1 MHLAHDWCAGFLA
14 GVKLAF
20 DDWQPLLGD
29 ESNSVFLVPLV
40 KLGTD
45 ERREEINAAEDPRAE
60 YDKFVDLLMPCVVAL
75 DRYWKRR
82 WTKGSGV
89 LREAIDRP
97 RLLRPGRNDSCP
109 CGSRRKFKKCCY
121 ET

>member
-1 MHLAHDWCAGFLA
+1 MI
-14 GVKLAF
+14 GVPESWQGLSFAF
-20 DDWQPLLGD
+20 DDWQLLGD

-45 ERREEINAAEDPRAE
+45 EGREEINAAEDPRAE
-60 YDKFVDLLMPCVVAL
+60 YDKFVDLLMPCVVAF

-109 CGSRRKFKKCCY
+109 CGSGRKFKKCCY

>member
-1 MHLAHDWCAGFLA
+1 MI
-14 GVKLAF
+14 GVPESWQGLSFAF
-20 DDWQPLLGD
+20 DDWQLLGD

-45 ERREEINAAEDPRAE
+45 EGREEINPRAE
-60 YDKFVDLLMPCVVAL
+60 YDKFVDLLMPRVVAL

-82 WTKGSGV
+82 WTKRNGV
-89 LREAIDRP
+89 LRQAFDRP
-97 RLLRPGRNDSCP
+97 RLLRPGHNDFCP
-109 CGSRRKFKKCCY
+109 CGSGRKFKNGCY